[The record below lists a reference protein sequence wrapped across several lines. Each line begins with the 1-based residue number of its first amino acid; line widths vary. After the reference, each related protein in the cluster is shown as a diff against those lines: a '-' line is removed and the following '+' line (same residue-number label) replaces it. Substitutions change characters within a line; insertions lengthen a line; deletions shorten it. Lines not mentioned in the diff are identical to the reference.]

1 MICFAYTYKLNTQRQ
16 ISYEAKKRKKE
27 KKKKTPPNY
36 LNVRCPPPFSTV
48 GDESVVQHPH
58 SGGWDN
64 PFLYIFQA
72 GGCSSVVECSPSM
85 PKAPNSIPAL
95 DKQKLKRQRG
105 RSRRNSLVIRQFSL
119 RTPKTDV
126 HELTVR
132 APCWRRQLHN
142 SLTVELSNC
151 CQHSFSAPR
160 PGVFGTGRYSVLPKE
175 KHKHQPNHKSLIYNG
190 VLPAKY
196 ARTIVAWHL
205 WE

>member
-27 KKKKTPPNY
+27 KKKKKPPNY
-36 LNVRCPPPFSTV
+36 LKVRCPPPFSTV

-72 GGCSSVVECSPSM
+72 RGCCSVVECSPSM

-95 DKQKLKRQRG
+95 GKQKLKKQRG

-126 HELTVR
+126 HKLTAR
-132 APCWRRQLHN
+132 APCWRWQLHN
-142 SLTVELSNC
+142 SLPWR
-151 CQHSFSAPR
+151 CQTAANIALQPR
-160 PGVFGTGRYSVLPKE
+160 VPVSLVQEGTLCYQKKNINTNPITN
-175 KHKHQPNHKSLIYNG
+175 P
-190 VLPAKY
+190 
-196 ARTIVAWHL
+196 
-205 WE
+205 